1 MAKKF
6 KFKLDSFL
14 TIKKFNVTKAENA
27 LNEVLK
33 IKYEKEQEIVN
44 IKFEIEGMN
53 NDKGRLGIIDLQS
66 RFHRKVFLEERVEQV
81 KNEILKI
88 EEIEQVRRA
97 ELAEKMKEQKIIE
110 KLKEKKLEEY
120 KLEMNKEEGL
130 NLDEISITEFVKKEK
145 VY

>member
-1 MAKKF
+1 
-6 KFKLDSFL
+6 
-14 TIKKFNVTKAENA
+14 
-27 LNEVLK
+27 
-33 IKYEKEQEIVN
+33 
-44 IKFEIEGMN
+44 MN

-110 KLKEKKLEEY
+110 LEKNIEDLRTENDYLRSEEERRIREKRNEKK
-120 KLEMNKEEGL
+120 
-130 NLDEISITEFVKKEK
+130 DEDSTFM
-145 VY
+145 YS